1 MPIPRTA
8 QYEPVGRQGCQPES
22 LEELRRDLA
31 RPSTLKDGN
40 RRRLLELAQRLSHVQ
55 ALGDGYDR
63 VYFSPFAIRA
73 LCEQVPMA

>member
-8 QYEPVGRQGCQPES
+8 QYEPVGRQGRPPTS
-22 LEELRRDLA
+22 IEELRRDLA
-31 RPSTLKDGN
+31 RPSTLSGGN

-63 VYFSPFAIRA
+63 VCFSPFATRA
-73 LCEQVPMA
+73 LREEVPTA